1 MIRMLEYKI
10 LKGSLLLTF
19 LIIQTLSYNSEG
31 SPFYPDIRETSV
43 IGADGGSIMAEDP
56 ESGLSAGIYIP
67 EGALRENTTIT
78 LLLHGTKQPGVLGKT
93 VINGISV
100 LPQNL
105 FFMEKVRMEVY
116 NPPGDVTRSML
127 LYHIANEQFLIPLGS
142 LEHHIDENY
151 IEGTFYVSG
160 KFSLG
165 IPTAT
170 EVVTQIKKLA
180 AYNPVRP
187 LGYTDIDKQIMLTA
201 GIEEFYDNTLAKGPF
216 TNMYSEYFPSVS
228 CISSAGDDCL
238 RWQKVLTQVE
248 GHVTW
253 MNLRRLSGSDQ
264 SASAATEQ
272 ADAER
277 ALKHGIEDYL
287 SKQSGANRCGGYLK
301 AAEKYLET
309 ARKLGMNTQ
318 QYSFIDQRY
327 NQLVNEC
334 SFEFTVETHEWINHP
349 KETQSD
355 GATFEEKSD
364 WYGTIRCV
372 IPPSEF
378 GMVQPRI
385 MASEGTM
392 NLHYEKHW
400 VGDEKNDHTE
410 TNGTWK
416 ARKITGSARFMTN
429 DSGVRIPADVS
440 ITIFWDK
447 NVTTRLWGKP
457 GKEDKPFDWTSTD
470 TNPAEES
477 KSYLLK
483 HGYEEKIGN
492 EAAGRST
499 KIIFLR
505 NPFDMKDDPNDCF

>member
-1 MIRMLEYKI
+1 MLKFKI
-10 LKGSLLLTF
+10 LKGSLLLKI
-19 LIIQTLSYNSEG
+19 LIILTLSSEIEG
-31 SPFYPDIRETSV
+31 SPFYPDIRESSV

-67 EGALRENTTIT
+67 EGALRENTAIT

-116 NPPGDVTRSML
+116 NPPGDVTRPMI

-142 LEHHIDENY
+142 VEHHIDENS

-170 EVVTQIKKLA
+170 ETVTQSKKLA
-180 AYNPVRP
+180 AYNPARP
-187 LGYTDIDKQIMLTA
+187 LGYADIEHDKQIMLTA
-201 GIEEFYDNTLAKGPF
+201 GLTEIYNNPTLKGPATRMF
-216 TNMYSEYFPSVS
+216 YEYNPSMTS
-228 CISSAGDDCL
+228 ISQAGDDCL

-253 MNLRRLSGSDQ
+253 MHQRRLAGSDQ
-264 SASAATEQ
+264 SAAAASEQ
-272 ADAER
+272 ANAER
-277 ALKHGIEDYL
+277 ALKHGIEAYL
-287 SKQSGANRCGGYLK
+287 SKQSGANRCGGYLR

-318 QYSFIDQRY
+318 DYSFIDQRY
-327 NQLVNEC
+327 HQLINEC
-334 SFEFTVETHEWINHP
+334 SLEFTVETHEWINHP
-349 KETQSD
+349 KETLGD
-355 GATFEEKSD
+355 GATFEEKSN
-364 WYGTIRCV
+364 WYGTVRCN
-372 IPPSEF
+372 IPPTEF

-385 MASEGTM
+385 MGGIGTM

-400 VGDEKNDHTE
+400 VGDEKNEHSE
-410 TNGTWK
+410 INGTWK

-447 NVTTRLWGKP
+447 NVTTRLWGKA
-457 GKEDKPFDWTSTD
+457 GQQDKPYDWTSTD
-470 TNPAEES
+470 TNPTEEN

-483 HGYEEKIGN
+483 HGHEEKIGN
-492 EAAGRST
+492 SEAGRSV
-499 KIIFLR
+499 KVIILR
-505 NPFDMKDDPNDCF
+505 NPFDMKDDTNNCF